1 MFTASQI
8 NDYVDFVA
16 LLEKEKA
23 ARLDRLESA
32 EYIRATY
39 GKLDPANTK
48 QLSEKRFFKLSD
60 MRKIYPAGKDRD
72 SYNVLQ
78 EYNSKTWKSPNK
90 TTLKERDE
98 YLAKNTPA
106 PVAATPATATAAVA
120 PAVDMQA
127 IVAAVIAALAAQKN
141 N

>member
-1 MFTASQI
+1 MFTNNQL
-8 NDYVDFVA
+8 NDYVDFID

-23 ARLDRLESA
+23 ARQDRLNKA
-32 EYIRATY
+32 DQIRTTY
-39 GKLDPANTK
+39 GKLDRVNMQ

-78 EYNSKTWKSPNK
+78 EYNSKSWKSPNK

-106 PVAATPATATAAVA
+106 AAPAA

-127 IVAAVIAALAAQKN
+127 IVTAVLAALAAQNKKN
-141 N
+141 

>member
-1 MFTASQI
+1 MYTTAQL

-16 LLEKEKA
+16 LSEKEKA
-23 ARLDRLESA
+23 ARQDRLEKA
-32 EYIRATY
+32 ESIRAAY

-60 MRKIYPAGKDRD
+60 MRKIYTAGKDRD

-78 EYNSKTWKSPNK
+78 EYNSKTWAAPNK

-106 PVAATPATATAAVA
+106 TPAAPAA

-127 IVAAVIAALAAQKN
+127 IVAAVMAALAAQNKKN
-141 N
+141 